1 VTSRLGGAVVIV
13 ALALALAGCGGRSGL
28 TSAEQGQLLGLIGK
42 ARTAAAAGNPSGAQT
57 ALGQLRA
64 RITRLRLAG
73 ELDPARAARMQ
84 SVAAQAQSAVRVLSA
99 AATAPTVATPTP
111 TPTPKAPGSAA
122 RPKLP
127 AAPTDTPTQIVIQTA
142 DGLRNRVQQSV
153 DKGVARLKDQLARLR
168 DRLPGASGGN

>member
-1 VTSRLGGAVVIV
+1 VTSRLGAAVVL
-13 ALALALAGCGGRSGL
+13 AALALAGCGGRSGL
-28 TSAEQGQLLGLIGK
+28 TAAEQGQLLGLIGK

-73 ELDPARAARMQ
+73 DLDPARAARMQ
-84 SVAAQAQSAVRVLSA
+84 SVAAQAQSSVRVQSA
-99 AATAPTVATPTP
+99 AAAAPTVPTPTP
-111 TPTPKAPGSAA
+111 TPTAPGSAA
-122 RPKLP
+122 PPKIP
-127 AAPTDTPTQIVIQTA
+127 TAPTDTPGQIVIQTA

-153 DKGVARLKDQLARLR
+153 DKGVARLRDQLARLR